1 MVMAKDISKIPVD
14 QLDKTQAT
22 AELARLAAEIAYHDR
37 RYHQEDEPEISD
49 ADYDGLRRRNEA
61 IEQAYPELQ
70 RNDSPGNK
78 VGAAPAGGFA
88 KVTHKVPMLSLGNA
102 FDRED
107 VAEFLA
113 RIARFLG
120 LDSAPDIFAEPKI
133 DGLSCAITYE
143 KGVLVQAATRG
154 DGTTGEDITANVRT
168 IDDVPEKLKGRGW
181 PDRFEIRGEV
191 YMTKADFQALNQRQ
205 EAAGSKVFANPRNAA
220 AGSLRQLDSTIT
232 ASRPLHFFGYAW
244 GDISMPQR
252 EAMGERLIDARQC
265 LQAWGFTLNEPSARC
280 GSLKDLMT
288 YYDRIQS
295 ERPDLPFDIDGVV
308 YKVDRLDLQE
318 RLGFVS
324 RAPRWATAHKFPAEK
339 AETQLEEILIQV
351 GRTGSLTPV
360 AKLTPVT
367 VGGVVVSRAT
377 LHNEDE
383 IVRKDIR
390 EGDRVIIQ
398 RAGDVIPQVVAVR
411 PELRADGAKAYRFP
425 DRCPECG
432 SHAER
437 DEGEAVRRCT
447 GGLICPAQAVERL
460 KHFVSRHA
468 LDIEGLGDKQIKFF
482 FEEGMIKRPGD
493 LFRLAEN
500 DQGSLNPLRNRPG
513 WGKLSVENLFNAIE
527 VARGGISLD
536 RLIYGLGIRHIGRE
550 NARLLAKTYGSLD
563 SLAVAMEK
571 AQDRDSEA
579 YQELIAI
586 DGIGQAVAEALLG
599 FFGEEHNQEVLADF
613 KAQKVIIE
621 NFQALDSSGSP
632 VAGKTVVFTGKLEAL
647 SRDEAKA
654 QAEALGA
661 KVAGSVSKKTDF
673 LIAGPGAGSK
683 ATKAA
688 DLGVT
693 VLDEAG
699 WLKMIGK
706 EAL

>member
-1 MVMAKDISKIPVD
+1 MAKDISKIPVD